1 MRLPSKTF
9 WTRTLCLVL
18 VLWIGFNGLVAYKM
32 SRPPEEFGRFMAKLP
47 VPFYF
52 VIPFETLW
60 SHFRAGKLQV
70 GDVAPDFDL
79 ATLDRTG
86 RVRLSTLRQEKPV
99 VLVFGSYT

>member
-1 MRLPSKTF
+1 MKLPSKTF
-9 WTRTLCLVL
+9 WTRALCWVL

-47 VPFYF
+47 IPFYF

-60 SHFRAGKLQV
+60 SHYRAGKLQV
-70 GDVAPDFDL
+70 GDAAPDFDL
-79 ATLDRTG
+79 ATLDRTS
-86 RVRLSTLRQEKPV
+86 RVRLSQLRQEKPV